1 MKLIKKI
8 AAVMLLTI
16 GLPFSIVTIVD
27 IFNPKASD
35 KQKEESL
42 IVLVFIGAPCTIS
55 GGFLLWRL
63 RQQNQKEI
71 SDRLQDIFFQ
81 LIKENQGNITVLR
94 FAMETKLSGE
104 AAKKYLD
111 GQVKEFN
118 GTLEV
123 SDRGD
128 ISYQFDI

>member
-8 AAVMLLTI
+8 AAVILLTI
-16 GLPFSIVTIVD
+16 GLPFSIMPIVE
-27 IFNPKASD
+27 FLNPKTPEKT
-35 KQKEESL
+35 KQGD
-42 IVLVFIGAPCTIS
+42 ILVFIFLGAPCS
-55 GGFLLWRL
+55 SLGGFLLWRL

-71 SDRLQDIFFQ
+71 SDRLQDTFFR
-81 LIKENQGNITVLR
+81 IVKENQGNITVLR

-111 GQVKEFN
+111 TQVKEFS
-118 GTLEV
+118 GSLEV

-128 ISYQFDI
+128 ISYHFDI